1 MQPSIVRY
9 PLTFFFFFLPSS
21 MQCSDLLPSH
31 VQTINKRFQ
40 LRKETRYIIRYTK
53 IQTKPPPPYT
63 RIYQC
68 RSNHHPLVISART
81 GKPYPASLFRGSD
94 PASHPAP
101 PPPPPPPH
109 GTTREEYRGIGR
121 QQVVKRSVL
130 GQANAAQA
138 FATCR
143 REASSCLGK
152 TATRLVIKARRLF
165 PRTAT
170 RPVDQNHK
178 LLPPLLL
185 VVCSPSSPF
194 SRAVLLVYP
203 LPSLPPPAGLFY
215 LILSLFLSPFLS
227 SFLSVSPC
235 RWSAFPSACRGY
247 LRLSRV
253 NRCVD
258 RDRVILESQLGIR
271 Y

>member
-1 MQPSIVRY
+1 M
-9 PLTFFFFFLPSS
+9 
-21 MQCSDLLPSH
+21 
-31 VQTINKRFQ
+31 
-40 LRKETRYIIRYTK
+40 
-53 IQTKPPPPYT
+53 
-63 RIYQC
+63 
-68 RSNHHPLVISART
+68 
-81 GKPYPASLFRGSD
+81 
-94 PASHPAP
+94 
-101 PPPPPPPH
+101 
-109 GTTREEYRGIGR
+109 
-121 QQVVKRSVL
+121 VKRSVL

-178 LLPPLLL
+178 LLPSPPLL

-194 SRAVLLVYP
+194 SRAVLLVCP
-203 LPSLPPPAGLFY
+203 LPLPLCFSLSLPSSSGLFY
-215 LILSLFLSPFLS
+215 LSLSLFF

>member
-1 MQPSIVRY
+1 M
-9 PLTFFFFFLPSS
+9 
-21 MQCSDLLPSH
+21 
-31 VQTINKRFQ
+31 
-40 LRKETRYIIRYTK
+40 
-53 IQTKPPPPYT
+53 
-63 RIYQC
+63 
-68 RSNHHPLVISART
+68 
-81 GKPYPASLFRGSD
+81 
-94 PASHPAP
+94 
-101 PPPPPPPH
+101 
-109 GTTREEYRGIGR
+109 
-121 QQVVKRSVL
+121 VKRSVL

-178 LLPPLLL
+178 LLPSPPLL

-194 SRAVLLVYP
+194 SRAVLLVCP
-203 LPSLPPPAGLFY
+203 LPLPLCFSLSLSLPL
-215 LILSLFLSPFLS
+215 LVSSISLFF